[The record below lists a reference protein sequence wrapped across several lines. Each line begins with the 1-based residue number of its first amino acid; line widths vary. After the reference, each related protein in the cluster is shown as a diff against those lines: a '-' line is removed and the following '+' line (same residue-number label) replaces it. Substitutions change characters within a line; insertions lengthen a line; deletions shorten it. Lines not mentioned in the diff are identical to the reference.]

1 MIVLGGGFYAVLN
14 LYYYALVILR
24 KQKLIFGIYVVL
36 TVLAAILAPKF
47 TVALGIFGA
56 ALAYLI
62 LMVVMAAGLLEG
74 RGLKYNKKYGR
85 CVMTV
90 DVLIPVY
97 KPDRRF
103 ARLLQMLRKQTV
115 VPNRIIIMN
124 TEKSY
129 WNADGYR
136 NIPGME
142 VHHLTK
148 EEFDHGGTRNLA
160 AWYSESDIMIF
171 MTDDAV
177 PQDEHLIENLL
188 RGLEQKGPEG
198 ETVAVAYARQ
208 LPAKDCR
215 TIERYTR
222 AFNYPDKPMVKT
234 KKNLETMGIK
244 TYFASNVC
252 CAYRKDIFRK
262 LEGFV
267 NSTLFNEDMIYAAT
281 AMDAGYAV
289 AYVPE
294 AKVVHSHNLTPM
306 QQFHRNFDLAV
317 SQAEHP
323 EIFAE
328 LKSEGEGIRLVKQ
341 TAKYLLAHFRGFLI
355 PELVVSSGCKY
366 LGYKLGKQYEKLPR
380 KMILWCSMSPLYWEK
395 KWRRKS

>member
-1 MIVLGGGFYAVLN
+1 
-14 LYYYALVILR
+14 
-24 KQKLIFGIYVVL
+24 
-36 TVLAAILAPKF
+36 
-47 TVALGIFGA
+47 
-56 ALAYLI
+56 
-62 LMVVMAAGLLEG
+62 
-74 RGLKYNKKYGR
+74 
-85 CVMTV
+85 
-90 DVLIPVY
+90 
-97 KPDRRF
+97 
-103 ARLLQMLRKQTV
+103 
-115 VPNRIIIMN
+115 MN
-124 TEKSY
+124 TEKAY

-136 NIPGME
+136 DIPGME

-177 PQDEHLIENLL
+177 PQDEYLIENLL
-188 RGLEQKGPEG
+188 KGLDQTGPEG
-198 ETVAVAYARQ
+198 ETVAVAYAKQ
-208 LPAKDCR
+208 LPTKDCR

-222 AFNYPDKPMVKT
+222 SFNYPDRPMVKT
-234 KKNLETMGIK
+234 KKDLKPWESNLFCFQCLLCVPQG
-244 TYFASNVC
+244 YFP
-252 CAYRKDIFRK
+252 K

-267 NSTLFNEDMIYAAT
+267 NSTIFNEDMIYAAT

-323 EIFAE
+323 EVFVD

-341 TAKYLLAHFRGFLI
+341 TAKYLLTHFRGYLI
-355 PELVVSSGCKY
+355 PELVVGSGCKNISATSW
-366 LGYKLGKQYEKLPR
+366 EN
-380 KMILWCSMSPLYWEK
+380 SMRSFQ
-395 KWRRKS
+395 RR

>member
-1 MIVLGGGFYAVLN
+1 M
-14 LYYYALVILR
+14 
-24 KQKLIFGIYVVL
+24 K
-36 TVLAAILAPKF
+36 
-47 TVALGIFGA
+47 
-56 ALAYLI
+56 
-62 LMVVMAAGLLEG
+62 
-74 RGLKYNKKYGR
+74 
-85 CVMTV
+85 V
-90 DVLIPVY
+90 DVIIPVY
-97 KPDRRF
+97 GPGN
-103 ARLLQMLRKQTV
+103 RLLELFDRLGRQTV
-115 VPNRIIIMN
+115 PVDRLIIMN
-124 TEKSY
+124 TEKY
-129 WNADGYR
+129 LWDKWTETLE
-136 NIPGME
+136 PGRLPE
-142 VHHLTK
+142 NLSVYHVTK
-148 EEFDHGGTRNLA
+148 EEFDHGATRDAGIGHSDADVCVCMTHDALPADTNLIKA
-160 AWYSESDIMIF
+160 LTDALFSGDDI
-171 MTDDAV
+171 
-177 PQDEHLIENLL
+177 
-188 RGLEQKGPEG
+188 
-198 ETVAVAYARQ
+198 AVAYARQ

-355 PELVVSSGCKY
+355 PELMVSSGCKY